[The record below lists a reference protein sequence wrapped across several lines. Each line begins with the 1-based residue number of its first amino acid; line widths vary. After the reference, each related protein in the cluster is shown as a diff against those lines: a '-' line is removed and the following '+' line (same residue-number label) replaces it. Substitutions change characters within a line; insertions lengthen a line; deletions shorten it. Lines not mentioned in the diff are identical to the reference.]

1 MHNCENKKIYN
12 EKTCEIT
19 KDNPITSGDE
29 SSLSFPVKIIARES
43 DLKEQRCKSFY
54 MMEQRPEFS
63 NPRFTGA
70 KFLVNLTPCS

>member
-1 MHNCENKKIYN
+1 MHKWENKKIYCVTK
-12 EKTCEIT
+12 KTCEIT

-29 SSLSFPVKIIARES
+29 SSLSFPVKIIARERTT
-43 DLKEQRCKSFY
+43 LQELFY